1 MGFSLLF
8 KKLKNDGLSKHE
20 IQKINLIDFSKL
32 KKIDPA
38 VIDGD
43 KKNYINKVYNKL
55 FGKQS
60 LKGFSTLFDGICD
73 LDKKIKIIFRKL
85 VENEF
90 ESNVSL
96 IHWLEKSKYHHYII
110 ISMLD
115 INNLGKEYWK
125 FSTIRIYH
133 FPVINRYKLYKF
145 KKAIIGSITF
155 ILKYFQSESKVNN
168 LGKPTDNLNLKG
180 FQVMFFPH
188 KTVFYS
194 DLFIKDHFYSKDKS
208 SMFYPKN
215 MIHLE
220 YDNIDIEKTKAR
232 YKEYFGFNPYYMSL
246 HDQVKV
252 KKENMFFRILACI
265 NKSLIIS
272 IIKMKTSPKS
282 LYYMANLYYSYR
294 YFYSALEDFENVKI
308 ALVGYDNLFPVA
320 LSLAL
325 EKRGIKTLAL
335 QERFILPFN
344 NNYAYIID
352 TQFTASNYIS
362 SILQNKG
369 DMHCVRDCLPT
380 GLIRSD
386 KLCNLKPNSNTKR
399 IVVFDFH
406 VESNFNDQISHP
418 VLNWSNDLFFRKEIV
433 KLAKDFGN
441 YDFIIRGK
449 NIEWTTITYFSEILN
464 ECNNTPNITIDFNYS
479 DFYHSYELCNNSD
492 LIIARHTSIADE
504 CISKGFDVILHDYSM
519 NYDSMISDIYPK
531 IDGINFCHSYK
542 ELKAHM
548 SFFHRNGYI
557 TNQRKKNK
565 IIETLFDGL
574 SDGNVQT
581 RITQYLNDIENK
593 ILR

>member
-1 MGFSLLF
+1 LE
-8 KKLKNDGLSKHE
+8 NDDYSKHE

-43 KKNYINKVYNKL
+43 TKNYINKVYNKL

-60 LKGFSTLFDGICD
+60 LNGFSTLFDGICE
-73 LDKKIKIIFRKL
+73 LDKKIKIMFREL
-85 VENEF
+85 VRNEF

-115 INNLGKEYWK
+115 VNSLGKEYWK
-125 FSTIRIYH
+125 FSKIRIHH

-145 KKAIIGSITF
+145 KKAIIGTITS

-188 KTVFYS
+188 KSLFYDNLFVKDYFYS
-194 DLFIKDHFYSKDKS
+194 NNNTS
-208 SMFYPKN
+208 SFNPKN
-215 MIHLE
+215 IIHLE
-220 YDNIDIEKTKAR
+220 YDHLDMLKTKR
-232 YKEYFGFNPYYMSL
+232 MYKDYFGFEPHYMSL

-252 KKENMFFRILACI
+252 KKENIYFRILACI

-272 IIKMKTSPKS
+272 IIKMKTSLKS
-282 LYYMANLYYSYR
+282 LYYMANFYYSYR
-294 YFYSALEDFENVKI
+294 YFYSAIEDFENVKI

-335 QERFILPFN
+335 QERFILPFY
-344 NNYAYIID
+344 NNYAYVID

-362 SILQNKG
+362 SILQNKA
-369 DMHCVRDCLPT
+369 DMYCVRECLPT

-386 KLCNLKPNSNTKR
+386 KLRNSRPSSKTKR
-399 IVVFDFH
+399 VVVFDFH
-406 VESNFNDQISHP
+406 IENNFNYQISQP

-464 ECNNTPNITIDFNYS
+464 EWNNTPNITIDFNYS
-479 DFYHSYELCNNSD
+479 NFYHSYELCNNSD

-504 CISKGFDVILHDYSM
+504 CISKGFDVILHDYGM
-519 NYDSMISDIYPK
+519 NYDSMIRDIYPK
-531 IDGINFCHSYK
+531 IDGINFCHSYE
-542 ELKAHM
+542 ELI
-548 SFFHRNGYI
+548 SYLIFFRKHGYI
-557 TNQRKKNK
+557 TDPELKKE
-565 IIETLFDGL
+565 IINTLFDGL
-574 SDGNVQT
+574 SDGNVQN
-581 RITQYLNDIENK
+581 RITQYLNNIDYQE
-593 ILR
+593 LR